1 MKTMLRHKGT
11 AFASF
16 LLLAALAGVA
26 FAVWTAGLNYAVHDP
41 MGDPTRDSRI
51 TLSSEYKL
59 NYELG
64 LRWDREKDPDIR
76 YEIGSTFGA
85 GLQYKLTDKPSF
97 RIGAE
102 YRLGTD
108 ELRTRLGGND
118 LPKDSAERALFYSPL
133 TMNLSRMTDEEF
145 TSSMLGTASLI
156 DRGFQVRVDDGRYVT
171 DQSGTGT
178 IPKLDLGRY
187 LTHTTHGGYT
197 WAGEYPILEGGNSL
211 MLPQWNF
218 TRGILSGG

>member
-1 MKTMLRHKGT
+1 
-11 AFASF
+11 
-16 LLLAALAGVA
+16 
-26 FAVWTAGLNYAVHDP
+26 

-64 LRWDREKDPDIR
+64 LRWDREKDPEIR
-76 YEIGSTFGA
+76 YDTGYAAA
-85 GLQYKLTDKPSF
+85 GGLEYKLTDKPSLRF
-97 RIGAE
+97 GAE
-102 YRLGTD
+102 YRWRGD
-108 ELRTRLGGND
+108 ELRTRLGDTG
-118 LPKDSAERALFYSPL
+118 LPKDSLERSLIHSPL
-133 TMNLSRMTDEEF
+133 TLDFTKMTDEEF
-145 TSSMLGTASLI
+145 TTSMLGTATLI

-187 LTHTTHGGYT
+187 LTHTTSGGFT
-197 WAGEYPILEGGNSL
+197 WAGDYPIMEGGNSL